1 MTKES
6 ALFAHHK
13 PMHIARRVSNKRD
26 NLAHR
31 YFIVSELYRTVT
43 ERPVFTPDELAA
55 FRWQDEQRRLR
66 LGHIFAGKEIV
77 WRAFNSTKDTQAAL
91 AAGTACSK
99 GWNPENASVRCGSHQ
114 EVQG

>member
-77 WRAFNSTKDTQAAL
+77 WRADLLRFSLPDRIWKAVTRNTLFSHPAGAA
-91 AAGTACSK
+91 
-99 GWNPENASVRCGSHQ
+99 RR
-114 EVQG
+114 